1 MIYASPG
8 NNHVEAIHLLFNLNL
23 LLQLFE
29 KERLGKKKIYKLSAY
44 TNELY
49 SEFYFR
55 VLIKKKSSLI

>member
-29 KERLGKKKIYKLSAY
+29 KERLGKKKNINFLHVLMNY
-44 TNELY
+44 TVN
-49 SEFYFR
+49 SIFAF
-55 VLIKKKSSLI
+55 